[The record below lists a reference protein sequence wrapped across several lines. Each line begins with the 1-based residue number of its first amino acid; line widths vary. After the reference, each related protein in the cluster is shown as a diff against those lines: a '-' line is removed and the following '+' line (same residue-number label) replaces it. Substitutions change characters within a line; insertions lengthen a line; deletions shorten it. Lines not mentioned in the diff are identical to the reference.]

1 LKINFNLFFTCLFY
15 FFLSNN
21 LYAIE
26 DKLIGIQLGTTVQEL
41 YKKYPNIYK
50 HKLILGEVLYEA
62 CNQDKLEV
70 ITFTENPW
78 SKSFITY
85 IMLRQEK
92 DVSVCR
98 DETGALPDFNITIET
113 LRGIR
118 LGDSKDKIITQYGE
132 PDEIKRVSKNETV
145 LTYKG
150 EGKIVKNL
158 RLIFVLNDDNSVTD
172 ISLIGDIPNTH
183 PPFGNHKVENE
194 RG

>member
-1 LKINFNLFFTCLFY
+1 MKVNFNFLFIFLFCLF
-15 FFLSNN
+15 LKND

-26 DKLIGIQLGTTVQEL
+26 DSLIGIQLGTTVQKL
-41 YKKYPNIYK
+41 YKRYPNIYR

-85 IMLRQEK
+85 IALRQEK

-98 DETGALPDFNITIET
+98 DETGALPDFNITVET
-113 LRGIR
+113 PRGIR
-118 LGDSKDKIITQYGE
+118 LGDSKNKIIAQYGE
-132 PDEIKRVSKNETV
+132 PDLIRKVSKNETV

-158 RLIFVLNDDNSVTD
+158 RLIFVLDDNKSVID
-172 ISLIGDIPNTH
+172 ISLFGDMSNTH
-183 PPFGNHKVENE
+183 PPLNNMRMGK
-194 RG
+194 